1 MMLFVWLLYLA
12 RDVLTALLLAIVFS
26 TAFDH
31 IVSYLEKKRI
41 PRILG
46 TIIIYLGAIFVFGLI
61 IYTFV
66 PLALSELNNLLA
78 YADKIL
84 GPAAESEKIKAAL
97 ETLKFDIGRIT
108 DLLFSGDISIVDL
121 TSKVLG
127 GLLYVLAIF
136 AISFYLTVGRGGV
149 EKFLIAILPHDYEA
163 KVIGIYT
170 RVNHKIGRWLTGQL
184 FASVIMAGA
193 TFIGLWLL
201 GVKYSLFLGIMAG
214 VLELIPYVGP
224 ILTGGLA
231 VLIGL
236 GDSASLAVYALILF
250 TVLQQLES
258 HVLIPMVMK
267 YTITLNPV
275 VTMTALLIGGTV
287 FGIPGMILSVP
298 IAVMFQEIVEDWAGT
313 KQARRG
319 LGL

>member
-1 MMLFVWLLYLA
+1 
-12 RDVLTALLLAIVFS
+12 
-26 TAFDH
+26 
-31 IVSYLEKKRI
+31 
-41 PRILG
+41 
-46 TIIIYLGAIFVFGLI
+46 
-61 IYTFV
+61 
-66 PLALSELNNLLA
+66 
-78 YADKIL
+78 
-84 GPAAESEKIKAAL
+84 
-97 ETLKFDIGRIT
+97 
-108 DLLFSGDISIVDL
+108 
-121 TSKVLG
+121 
-127 GLLYVLAIF
+127 
-136 AISFYLTVGRGGV
+136 
-149 EKFLIAILPHDYEA
+149 
-163 KVIGIYT
+163 
-170 RVNHKIGRWLTGQL
+170 
-184 FASVIMAGA
+184 MAGA